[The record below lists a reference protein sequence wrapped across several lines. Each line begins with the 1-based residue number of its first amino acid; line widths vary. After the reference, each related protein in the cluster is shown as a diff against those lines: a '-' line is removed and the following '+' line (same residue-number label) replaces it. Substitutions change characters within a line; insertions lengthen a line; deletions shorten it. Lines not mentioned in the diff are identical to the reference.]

1 MGGSGSGPCGY
12 YGKKDTV
19 EQCRNLDIG
28 DIRRKGF
35 LQPGQTCSGTCR
47 WTNPQGEDVA
57 SLGYTATGDAIR
69 LYYTIRWR
77 DREPEQINY
86 EVPVV
91 WTPCNFGGERPWF
104 VCPGSRCG
112 GRRVAKLYHP
122 PGGARYYL
130 CRHCYDL
137 TYYSRQTWDKQLAF
151 YRRHPEALDR
161 DLQACNKFGTMILSR
176 AIGARVRAQRE
187 LFECLA
193 AGRKPPKRLR
203 WCV

>member
-1 MGGSGSGPCGY
+1 
-12 YGKKDTV
+12 
-19 EQCRNLDIG
+19 
-28 DIRRKGF
+28 
-35 LQPGQTCSGTCR
+35 
-47 WTNPQGEDVA
+47 VA

-69 LYYTIRWR
+69 LYYKIHWR

-86 EVPVV
+86 QVPVV

-112 GRRVAKLYHP
+112 GRRVTKLYLP

-130 CRHCYDL
+130 CRHCHDL
-137 TYYSRQTWDKQLAF
+137 TYHSRQTWDKQLAF
-151 YRRHPEALDR
+151 YRRHPEALHR
-161 DLQACNKFGTMILSR
+161 DLEACNKLGTMIMYR
-176 AIGARVRAQRE
+176 AIGERERAQRE
-187 LFECLA
+187 LFECIE